1 METEQTTAVQN
12 NTETATENVSTES
25 TTTSET
31 TTTNTI
37 NSEEQKNSTDETAGA
52 NNDNVAENDTNN
64 VEKQQGAPE
73 KYETFTVPD
82 GFEAPIEKFSEF
94 AKSQN
99 WSQEQAQS
107 AVDFYTKEIAPQ
119 MQAQQE
125 KLVSSWE
132 KQSTEKYTKEE
143 IDTAINTLGK
153 FTTPE
158 FKELLNNT
166 GLGSHPEMISIFK
179 NIADKIGDSSFVN
192 GNSSANTAG
201 RLYANSPD
209 MYK

>member
-12 NTETATENVSTES
+12 NTETAPENVSTES
-25 TTTSET
+25 TISNENNQPNTS
-31 TTTNTI
+31 
-37 NSEEQKNSTDETAGA
+37 NSAEQKDATEQAT
-52 NNDNVAENDTNN
+52 DTNN
-64 VEKQQGAPE
+64 TEKSQGAPD
-73 KYETFTVPD
+73 KYEAFTIPD
-82 GFEAPIEKFSEF
+82 GLEAPIEKFSDF
-94 AKSQN
+94 AKNQN
-99 WSQEQAQS
+99 WTQKQAQS

-119 MQAQQE
+119 MQVQQE
-125 KLVSSWE
+125 KLVADWE
-132 KQSTEKYTKEE
+132 KQSTEKYTKQE
-143 IDTAINTLGK
+143 IDTAINALGK

-158 FKELLNNT
+158 FKDFLNNT